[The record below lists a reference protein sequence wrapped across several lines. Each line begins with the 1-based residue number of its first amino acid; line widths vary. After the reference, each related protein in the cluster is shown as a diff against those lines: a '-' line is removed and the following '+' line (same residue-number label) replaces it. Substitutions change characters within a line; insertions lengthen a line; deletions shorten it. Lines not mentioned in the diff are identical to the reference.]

1 MAIGIAIDL
10 HRIHASVFKSS
21 TRSIQFAFNLWLT
34 GAATFY
40 IVIIYSETLNYFI
53 PLPKVDV
60 VTSNCSTVE
69 TATVFTPNQQD
80 QPFSSSS
87 LQTIT
92 PQKWDEIKEWIH
104 YGLHLIV
111 GLALKVMLDQRRQL
125 DLEREEQQQKQHP
138 YHHLLLSS
146 PEQLPIPV
154 VSASS
159 IEGFRT
165 EAELGRLRLRVP
177 TWPRFFVAI
186 WFLWLI
192 YDGANKVSYFM
203 SEYRLSAREYAHLAI
218 SLTQGITGLY
228 ILYRKSLV
236 MTQWLFY
243 SICVT
248 TAYQTIN
255 ANIRSWNKDMKKDFA
270 EFAETYGNDE
280 NGALWKDLTDTW
292 GEDML
297 HYRVMD
303 MTVTTLFYL
312 GRLWVTW
319 RLVADL
325 KARNARV
332 VRATGLVWE
341 RQWRIGISSSRKVS
355 KDGYIHDHNGDPT
368 PSHER
373 QLKNRM
379 DRS

>member
-203 SEYRLSAREYAHLAI
+203 SEYRLSGN
-218 SLTQGITGLY
+218 LTFRFMVPRIT
-228 ILYRKSLV
+228 
-236 MTQWLFY
+236 T
-243 SICVT
+243 
-248 TAYQTIN
+248 
-255 ANIRSWNKDMKKDFA
+255 
-270 EFAETYGNDE
+270 
-280 NGALWKDLTDTW
+280 
-292 GEDML
+292 
-297 HYRVMD
+297 
-303 MTVTTLFYL
+303 
-312 GRLWVTW
+312 
-319 RLVADL
+319 
-325 KARNARV
+325 
-332 VRATGLVWE
+332 
-341 RQWRIGISSSRKVS
+341 
-355 KDGYIHDHNGDPT
+355 
-368 PSHER
+368 
-373 QLKNRM
+373 
-379 DRS
+379 